1 MDRSRLGSKIR
12 PTPHIQLT
20 QTAQTSTAR
29 LADRAATRAHR
40 FRPAATHRVVS
51 SAGVR
56 GARPGCLDPATA
68 SPATPPDLPP
78 TAAAPARCA
87 ASRYACAARSFR
99 GGVEGDLFEGKGG
112 FDEVR
117 EGLRYRIV
125 HLSEL
130 EFRLRNSGNPV
141 SMFLVLFHQ
150 SKPISQTKFESKHF
164 IFSQRAAMSDRTSEK
179 VQISQ
184 HFFHC
189 TAAVEY
195 TTKDIPVVFYNFAKF
210 AKSCEVD
217 RFI

>member
-1 MDRSRLGSKIR
+1 MDRSRLGSKNR

-56 GARPGCLDPATA
+56 GARPGCPDPATA
-68 SPATPPDLPP
+68 SPATPPDSPP

-117 EGLRYRIV
+117 EGYDTGSLICPNW
-125 HLSEL
+125 
-130 EFRLRNSGNPV
+130 NSGCEIQEI
-141 SMFLVLFHQ
+141 Q
-150 SKPISQTKFESKHF
+150 SQCFWYYSINLNQSLKLSS
-164 IFSQRAAMSDRTSEK
+164 SRSTSSSAREL
-179 VQISQ
+179 Q
-184 HFFHC
+184 
-189 TAAVEY
+189 
-195 TTKDIPVVFYNFAKF
+195 
-210 AKSCEVD
+210 
-217 RFI
+217 